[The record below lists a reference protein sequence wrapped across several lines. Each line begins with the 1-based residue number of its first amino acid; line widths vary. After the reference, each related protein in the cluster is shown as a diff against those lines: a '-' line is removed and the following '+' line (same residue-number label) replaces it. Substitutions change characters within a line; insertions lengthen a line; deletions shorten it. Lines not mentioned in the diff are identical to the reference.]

1 MPLKRGNSEV
11 TRGNNNNNKEP
22 DKKVTKLENQLN
34 LLFNFFFVANQ
45 SQFPKFIN
53 LCNKKFFQGSRQ
65 KAKVELKNL
74 LKKG

>member
-53 LCNKKFFQGSRQ
+53 LCKENSFKEVDKKP
-65 KAKVELKNL
+65 K
-74 LKKG
+74 